1 MNCSSNTFGNDCSSN
16 TFGNSCSFT
25 IFGDYCSGNTFGND
39 CSYIKFALDSL
50 ASTKYSYYYHN
61 HFGDGCCYIL
71 FKGVETGSDSVQVQN
86 YNFSQGL
93 KGTSSEYL
101 TIDGVRNRAYETKVA
116 KNSYGTLKIYCEADL
131 VQ

>member
-1 MNCSSNTFGNDCSSN
+1 MNCSSNTFGNRCISN

-25 IFGDYCSGNTFGND
+25 IFGENCDYNTFGNG
-39 CSYIKFALDSL
+39 CSYIKFASDSS
-50 ASTKYSYYYHN
+50 ASTKYSYYRDN
-61 HFGDGCCYIL
+61 HFGDGCRYIL
-71 FKGVETGSDSVQVQN
+71 FKGVETGSSSVQVQN

-93 KGTSSEYL
+93 KGTSSEYI

-116 KNSYGTLKIYCEADL
+116 RNSNGEVKIYCEADL